1 MIKLLGFTNRIK
13 KGGILLLLL
22 GLIIIAGCKKDKDPV
37 FDPGTNEFINDWVL
51 DSMKVYYYWNTTL
64 PKKPDYNQDPLRFFA
79 SIKNNAD
86 RFSQLLNADV
96 PESYPRSLYSD
107 FGVDLVNIT
116 ASGSDQTLVR
126 LSVPGSDGYV
136 AGLRRGDKVTAI
148 NGVAVNSSNIG
159 SLSESSLKR
168 GSIVLQVEGVAAA
181 YNINGYLKPNPVYT
195 TQIWEKGNKKIGYI
209 FLNNFDTK
217 ALNRLKEVFAGFKAQ
232 QVNELILDMRY
243 NTGGEVS
250 VAAALAAM
258 ITRANE
264 DAIFL
269 EYRGNANAGT
279 QRHTFGEEITKL
291 FRPLNYSQYTNLRL
305 DINRLFILTGKHTA
319 SAAELLINN
328 LTPHFPTVRIGEA
341 TLGKDM
347 AEFELADHRTPPQV
361 KGWVLWPLVFKVYN
375 AQGQGNYT
383 AGLPPDVLSDELA
396 VLPLKQLGD
405 PEETL
410 TQLAISRITGVAK
423 LGIRSSLARE
433 NQRKMF
439 DSRDK
444 DDLSVIPIRVTR

>member
-1 MIKLLGFTNRIK
+1 
-13 KGGILLLLL
+13 
-22 GLIIIAGCKKDKDPV
+22 
-37 FDPGTNEFINDWVL
+37 
-51 DSMKVYYYWNTTL
+51 
-64 PKKPDYNQDPLRFFA
+64 
-79 SIKNNAD
+79 
-86 RFSQLLNADV
+86 
-96 PESYPRSLYSD
+96 
-107 FGVDLVNIT
+107 
-116 ASGSDQTLVR
+116 
-126 LSVPGSDGYV
+126 
-136 AGLRRGDKVTAI
+136 
-148 NGVAVNSSNIG
+148 
-159 SLSESSLKR
+159 
-168 GSIVLQVEGVAAA
+168 
-181 YNINGYLKPNPVYT
+181 
-195 TQIWEKGNKKIGYI
+195 
-209 FLNNFDTK
+209 
-217 ALNRLKEVFAGFKAQ
+217 
-232 QVNELILDMRY
+232 
-243 NTGGEVS
+243 
-250 VAAALAAM
+250 M